1 MSGTNKIPF
10 FGVDR
15 QYQTLRE
22 EILDA
27 TDQVYASGQVLDG
40 PYTKQFERTIY

>member
-1 MSGTNKIPF
+1 MIGMAKIPF

-15 QYQTLRE
+15 QYNTLRE

-27 TDQVYASGQVLDG
+27 TDLVYASGQVLDG
-40 PYTKQFERTIY
+40 PRTKLF